1 MTDTKRTMKDLR
13 VVIVTGLSGSG
24 KTTALR
30 SLEDIGFFCVDNL
43 PVVLLPGFLEL
54 QTGSSSEISEFA
66 LVMDLRQESFLE
78 KYTDIFSRLK
88 EKGYRIEILFL
99 DASDEALLR
108 RFSETRRAHPLSEK
122 GAVIDGIK
130 LEREKLSA
138 LKEMA
143 DNIIDTSFENVHQ
156 LREAIQR
163 YYHSSSAVR
172 RLVINLTSFGYR
184 YGLPP
189 DADIVLDVRFLPNP
203 YFVNGLKKLDG
214 NEKRVQD
221 YVLDSEE
228 GGIFLQ
234 KLLKLMDY
242 LIPLYEKEGK
252 ANINI
257 ALGCTGGRHRSVVI
271 LNQLGE
277 YFSGKNYLAN
287 IKHRDISI

>member
-1 MTDTKRTMKDLR
+1 MKDLR

-43 PVVLLPGFLEL
+43 PVVLLPGFLEI
-54 QTGSSSEISEFA
+54 QAGSSGEISEIA
-66 LVMDLRQESFLE
+66 LVMDLRQKSFLE
-78 KYTDIFSRLK
+78 KYTDIFSQLK

-122 GAVIDGIK
+122 GAVIDGVK

-143 DNIIDTSFENVHQ
+143 DNVIDTSFENVHQ
-156 LREAIQR
+156 LRESIQR
-163 YYHSSSAVR
+163 YYHSYSAVR

-189 DADIVLDVRFLPNP
+189 DADMVLDVRFLPNP

-214 NEKRVQD
+214 SEKRVQD

-234 KLLKLMDY
+234 KLFKLMDY
-242 LIPLYEKEGK
+242 LIPLYEEEGK